1 MPNRRLRGSDA
12 AVLPRKRRAC
22 RFDELGTSATRDGAF
37 AREQTFTYGRILYT
51 LFAHVVN
58 HNYFW
63 LLCRSSGPVVSE
75 PFATQV
81 LPQSLAHAGSA
92 RCILSGAGASG
103 LVRIGSIRAKSFC
116 CSTLRLWSVLP
127 GGTLAMSVRAQISR
141 RDLLKYLGSAGIG
154 LAVSPILRSDSQT
167 HSPVTFVDVAR
178 SAGIT
183 FQHDDAASSEKYLIE
198 TMGSGC
204 GWIDYD
210 QNGLLDLYVVN
221 GAATRVYSPKRPLSS
236 ALYRNNGDGTFTDVT
251 SKAGVGAE
259 GLFGMGVA
267 VGDYNNDGFPELFVL
282 GYGRCILYH
291 NNGDGTFTD
300 VTTRAGV
307 ENSGRWASSAAWFD
321 YDNAGHL
328 DLVIANYVDW
338 SPERNFYC
346 GDQGPGMR
354 SYCHPDDFRGQPP
367 TLYHNNGDGTF
378 TDVSQHSGL
387 GSKGGNGLGVVTFD
401 YDDDGWQD
409 IFIANDHMPNFLFH
423 NNRDGTFREVG
434 YAAGVAVSA
443 DGLFEAGMGTDAAD
457 ATGSGRMD
465 LTVTHLDMQLARF
478 YQNLGDQTFD
488 DATLRSKIGYAT
500 YHMSGFGTRFM
511 DYDNDGARDLFMANG
526 HVLDNIQRYHAD
538 TRYAEP
544 KLMFRNNGHG
554 VFENVSDLLGPDFQL
569 PRVSRGAAAAD
580 FDNDGDLDILVNN
593 NGQAPQLLRNDGG
606 NSNHWLQILLIG
618 TKSNRDGVGARV
630 KVSAGNL
637 ILHDQR
643 KGGMSYQSAQDPRL
657 HFGLGPHSNVDA
669 IEIFWPSGSVTRLAS
684 VKSDQIIAVNEDV
697 GIVERPFPRVPAT
710 RVAEN

>member
-1 MPNRRLRGSDA
+1 
-12 AVLPRKRRAC
+12 VKTIC
-22 RFDELGTSATRDGAF
+22 R
-37 AREQTFTYGRILYT
+37 
-51 LFAHVVN
+51 
-58 HNYFW
+58 
-63 LLCRSSGPVVSE
+63 
-75 PFATQV
+75 
-81 LPQSLAHAGSA
+81 
-92 RCILSGAGASG
+92 
-103 LVRIGSIRAKSFC
+103 
-116 CSTLRLWSVLP
+116 
-127 GGTLAMSVRAQISR
+127 ISR
-141 RDLLKYLGSAGIG
+141 RELLKYVGSIGIGLTAKPLAWASSEPRTPVTFTDVAGSAGIK
-154 LAVSPILRSDSQT
+154 
-167 HSPVTFVDVAR
+167 
-178 SAGIT
+178 
-183 FQHDDAASSEKYLIE
+183 FQHDNAASPEKYLIE

-210 QNGLLDLYVVN
+210 QDGLLDFYLVN
-221 GAATRVYSPKRPLSS
+221 GAATHVYSPNHPLRS

-251 SKAGVGAE
+251 GKAGVGAE

-267 VGDYNNDGFPELFVL
+267 VGDYDNDGFPDLFVL

-300 VTTRAGV
+300 ATTRAGV

-321 YDNAGHL
+321 YDNDGRL

-378 TDVSQHSGL
+378 TDVSKSSGL
-387 GSKGGNGLGVVTFD
+387 GLKGNNGLGVVTFD
-401 YDDDGWQD
+401 YDNDGWQD

-457 ATGSGRMD
+457 ATGGGRMD

-511 DYDNDGARDLFMANG
+511 DYDNDGARDLFIANG

-554 VFENVSDLLGPDFQL
+554 VFENVSDRLGADFQL
-569 PRVSRGAAAAD
+569 PRVSRGAAVAD

-606 NSNHWLQILLIG
+606 NSNHWLEILLIG
-618 TKSNRDGVGARV
+618 TRSNRDGVGARV
-630 KVSAGNL
+630 KLSAGSL
-637 ILHDQR
+637 VLYDQR

-669 IEIFWPSGSVTRLAS
+669 IEIVWPNGSVTKLANL
-684 VKSDQIIAVNEDV
+684 KGDQIIAVKEDV
-697 GIVERPFPRVPAT
+697 GNVERPFPRIPAK
-710 RVAEN
+710 

>member
-1 MPNRRLRGSDA
+1 M
-12 AVLPRKRRAC
+12 K
-22 RFDELGTSATRDGAF
+22 
-37 AREQTFTYGRILYT
+37 
-51 LFAHVVN
+51 
-58 HNYFW
+58 
-63 LLCRSSGPVVSE
+63 
-75 PFATQV
+75 
-81 LPQSLAHAGSA
+81 
-92 RCILSGAGASG
+92 
-103 LVRIGSIRAKSFC
+103 VR
-116 CSTLRLWSVLP
+116 P
-127 GGTLAMSVRAQISR
+127 QISR
-141 RDLLKYLGSAGIG
+141 RDLLKCLSSAGIA
-154 LAVSPILRSDSQT
+154 LAVSPILRSDSQP
-167 HSPVTFVDVAR
+167 HSSVTFVDVAR
-178 SAGIT
+178 SGGIT
-183 FQHDDAASSEKYLIE
+183 FQHDNAASTEKYLIE

-210 QNGLLDLYVVN
+210 QNGLLDLYLVN

-251 SKAGVGAE
+251 GKAGVGAE
-259 GLFGMGVA
+259 GLFGMGMT
-267 VGDYNNDGFPELFVL
+267 VGDYDNDGFPDLFVL

-321 YDNAGHL
+321 YDNDGRL

-378 TDVSQHSGL
+378 TDVSRLSGL
-387 GSKGGNGLGVVTFD
+387 GLKGGNGLGVVTFD

-554 VFENVSDLLGPDFQL
+554 VFENISDLLGRDFQL
-569 PRVSRGAAAAD
+569 PRVSRGAAIAD

-637 ILHDQR
+637 ILKDQR

-657 HFGLGPHSNVDA
+657 HFGLGPQSKVDA
-669 IEIFWPSGSVTRLAS
+669 IEIVWPSGSVTRLAN
-684 VKSDQIIAVNEDV
+684 VKSDQIIAVKEDG
-697 GIVERPFPRVPAT
+697 GIVERPFPPVPAT
-710 RVAEN
+710 RVAEK